1 MAVGFKMESE
11 VIGGED
17 VVVNIDKIHKR
28 KYEKGRWSPC
38 FLKYSKRREE
48 VFFFSCSA
56 FTSVPIF
63 KKLFRRLHIS

>member
-1 MAVGFKMESE
+1 MAVGFKMERK

-17 VVVNIDKIHKR
+17 VVVNIDNIHKR
-28 KYEKGRWSPC
+28 KYEKGRWLPC
-38 FLKYSKRREE
+38 FLRHSKRREE
-48 VFFFSCSA
+48 VFFSCSA